1 MLKNPIFDQLDE
13 LGLGG
18 MLSALKEQDSAPKT
32 YSDLSFIERLAHLV
46 DREKSGRQIQALEK
60 RIKKAQLR
68 HVACLEDLN
77 YKAKRNL
84 DRVVVQKLAQCE
96 WAKKGENIL
105 ITGPT
110 GVGKSYLACALSHR
124 ACELGYTAQYTRATS
139 FFSEFAQKKV
149 ENKSKAHLSQI
160 SKVQVLVI
168 DDFGLLSLNDDE
180 RSELLEVLEE
190 RHKRKSTIITS
201 QLTYD
206 KWYAAIGN
214 PTFADAIMDRLI
226 NHAHVIALEGQ
237 SMRKLGKEE
246 PGPEN
251 QKPKK

>member
-1 MLKNPIFDQLDE
+1 MLKNPIFDQLEE

-18 MLSALKEQDSAPKT
+18 MLSALREQDSAPKT
-32 YSDLSFIERLAHLV
+32 YSDLNFVDRLAHLV
-46 DREKSGRQIQALEK
+46 DREKTGREIQALER

-68 HVACLEDLN
+68 HQASLEDLN

-84 DRVVVQKLAQCE
+84 DRTAIQKLSQCE
-96 WAKKGENIL
+96 WVKKGENIL

-124 ACELGYTAQYTRATS
+124 ACELGSTAQYSRATS
-139 FFSEFAQKKV
+139 FFTEISQKKS
-149 ENKSKAHLSQI
+149 ENKYKTHLAHLSKI
-160 SKVQVLVI
+160 QVLVI

-180 RSELLEVLEE
+180 RSELLEVLED
-190 RHKRKSTIITS
+190 RHKRRSTIITS

-226 NHAHVIALEGQ
+226 HNAHVLALEGQ
-237 SMRKLGKEE
+237 SMRKVGKEE
-246 PGPEN
+246 PVQET
-251 QKPKK
+251 KKSKN